1 LDYRTRKDLAWS
13 AGAVA
18 DVAVISAT
26 GAEVASRRIDVP
38 SSSATFTLR
47 VPDTGGIA
55 PGEYAVRVRVRPN
68 QDSGMPV
75 SDTARVIVAEEVSRV
90 GDAIMWRRG
99 PTTGPKYMMTAD
111 PRFQRSDRVRLE
123 HATTAAGVANARML
137 DKAGNPLRVP
147 VAVTER
153 QDESGEFR
161 WLVAESVLAPLA
173 PGDYAIELTL
183 DDAKVVTGFKVV
195 P

>member
-1 LDYRTRKDLAWS
+1 
-13 AGAVA
+13 
-18 DVAVISAT
+18 
-26 GAEVASRRIDVP
+26 
-38 SSSATFTLR
+38 
-47 VPDTGGIA
+47 
-55 PGEYAVRVRVRPN
+55 
-68 QDSGMPV
+68 
-75 SDTARVIVAEEVSRV
+75 
-90 GDAIMWRRG
+90 
-99 PTTGPKYMMTAD
+99 
-111 PRFQRSDRVRLE
+111 
-123 HATTAAGVANARML
+123 ML